1 MNNIT
6 CHMKYELFSS
16 PQRVKIL
23 EFVLYRE
30 TSTVT
35 IVSKELSVS
44 KGLVSQFLSNL
55 QKLGILHC
63 ENGYHPTN
71 HVLTRVI
78 KIFLNINRIDIP
90 KIKKKSF
97 IKGIGLY
104 GSWAHGTNTVNSD
117 LDIWI
122 KVDSY
127 PDEKELADL
136 VKILRQMTHTDVQL
150 LVLTPQKFEQIKKDE
165 PFFSSLYNGSLLL
178 WGELL

>member
-1 MNNIT
+1 MNYKI
-6 CHMKYELFSS
+6 FSS

-35 IVSKELSVS
+35 LVSRELSVS
-44 KGLVSQFLSNL
+44 KGLVSQFLSYL
-55 QKLGILHC
+55 QRLGILHY
-63 ENGYHPTN
+63 EKGYHPTN
-71 HVLTRVI
+71 HVMTRVI
-78 KIFLNINRIDIP
+78 KIFLNINKIDIS

-104 GSWAHGTNTVNSD
+104 GSWAHGTNIINSD

-122 KVDSY
+122 KIDSY
-127 PDEKELADL
+127 SDEKELAHL
-136 VKILRQMTHTDVQL
+136 VKILREMTHADVQL
-150 LVLTPQKFEQIKKDE
+150 LVLTPQKFDQIKKDE
-165 PFFSSLYNGSLLL
+165 PFFSALYNGSLLL

>member
-1 MNNIT
+1 MNSIT
-6 CHMKYELFSS
+6 YDMDHELFSS
-16 PQRVKIL
+16 PQRIKIL

-44 KGLVSQFLSNL
+44 KGLVSQFLAHL
-55 QKLGILHC
+55 QKTGILYSDK
-63 ENGYHPTN
+63 GYHPTN

-78 KIFLNINRIDIP
+78 KIFLNINRIDIN

-104 GSWAHGTNTVNSD
+104 GSWAHGTNTVYSD

-127 PDEKELADL
+127 PDEKELAHL
-136 VKILRQMTHTDVQL
+136 VKTLRQMTHADVQL
-150 LVLTPQKFEQIKKDE
+150 LVLTPQKLDQVKKDE
-165 PFFSSLYNGSLLL
+165 PFFSSLFNGSLSL

>member
-1 MNNIT
+1 MI
-6 CHMKYELFSS
+6 YELFSS
-16 PQRVKIL
+16 PQRIKIL

-35 IVSKELSVS
+35 IVSKELSIS
-44 KGLVSQFLSNL
+44 KGLASQFLAHL
-55 QKLGILHC
+55 QKRGILYS
-63 ENGYHPTN
+63 NKGYHPTN

-78 KIFLNINRIDIP
+78 KIFLNANKIDIP

-136 VKILRQMTHTDVQL
+136 VKILRQMAYVDVQL
-150 LVLTPQKFEQIKKDE
+150 LVLTPQKIDQIKKDE
-165 PFFSSLYNGSLLL
+165 PFFSSLCNGSLSL

>member
-1 MNNIT
+1 MD
-6 CHMKYELFSS
+6 HELFSS
-16 PQRVKIL
+16 PQRIKIL

-44 KGLVSQFLSNL
+44 KGLVSQFLAHL
-55 QKLGILHC
+55 QKTGILYSDK
-63 ENGYHPTN
+63 GYHPTN

-78 KIFLNINRIDIP
+78 KIFLNINRIDIN

-104 GSWAHGTNTVNSD
+104 GSWAHGTNTVYSD

-127 PDEKELADL
+127 PDEKELAHL
-136 VKILRQMTHTDVQL
+136 VKTLRQMTHADVQL
-150 LVLTPQKFEQIKKDE
+150 LVLTPQKLDQVKKDE
-165 PFFSSLYNGSLLL
+165 PFFSSLFNGSLSL